1 MKKIKLK
8 MSVMSVIITAV
19 VIACVVI
26 VNFIV
31 GVIADIKPM
40 KIDLTKDKIYE
51 FSNQTKDVMKN
62 LDREINAYAII
73 PASDTSET
81 KAYMEQYLEKY
92 ASLNKKFKVQYVDP
106 YVDTAFMDKYA
117 TESMQLDVGTI
128 IIESGKNREII
139 TSDQFFT
146 GNYFDDTTYI
156 DIEKRI
162 TNAIMLVTEQ
172 ISESNIYFDV
182 MHTTEDYRQYS
193 MMIGAFLK
201 GEGYSC
207 EIVDMRTE
215 GIPENADIIICISPR
230 YDYTENEINELNKFL
245 SNGGKFIVLGREG
258 LSPLKNLDALLLE
271 WGIKLNYDYVIE
283 PDVNSSIANSAGLP
297 VPIAKYEGQHTITE
311 KLAYSDM
318 HLVMPNTMSVSVVKS
333 TNGSDPMRLL
343 TTSEKAYSKK
353 SLNTL
358 DKEAGDAE
366 GPLGLAAI
374 SIKIEK
380 KASGVMVVGSVDG
393 FLSQIYEG
401 DGSYLNIDF
410 LLNSL
415 SYLGGAEKSMDI
427 RAKQITPEEM
437 VVTQKQ
443 YAVINVMLVW
453 IIPILIILLGLV
465 IWLRRRFK

>member
-8 MSVMSVIITAV
+8 MSVMSVVITAV
-19 VIACVVI
+19 VIACVII

-31 GVIADIKPM
+31 GAIADLKPM

-73 PASDTSET
+73 PASDASET

-92 ASLNKKFKVQYVDP
+92 ASLNKKFNVKYVDP

-146 GNYFDDTTYI
+146 GDYFDDTTYI

-182 MHTTEDYRQYS
+182 MHTSEDYRQYS
-193 MMIGAFLK
+193 MMMGAFLK
-201 GEGYSC
+201 GEGYRC
-207 EIVDMRTE
+207 EIVDMSTE
-215 GIPENADIIICISPR
+215 GIPENADIIICVSPR
-230 YDYTENEINELNKFL
+230 YDYTENEIKLLDEFL
-245 SNGGKFIVLGREG
+245 SNGGKFIVLGSEG
-258 LSPLKNLDALLLE
+258 LSPLKNLDALLIE
-271 WGIKLNYDYVIE
+271 WGIKLNYDYVVE
-283 PDVNSSIANSAGLP
+283 TDVNSSIANSTGLP
-297 VPIAKYEGQHTITE
+297 VPIAKYDGQHTITK

-318 HLVMPNTMSVSVVKS
+318 HLIMPNTMSVSVVKS
-333 TNGSDPMRLL
+333 TNGSDPMQLL

-353 SLNTL
+353 NLNTL
-358 DKEAGDAE
+358 EKEAGDTE

-374 SIKIEK
+374 SVKIEK
-380 KASGVMVVGSVDG
+380 EASGVMVVGSVDG

-427 RAKQITPEEM
+427 RAKQITPESM
-437 VVTQKQ
+437 VVTQQQ
-443 YAVINVMLVW
+443 YAVINVILVW
-453 IIPILIILLGLV
+453 IIPIAIILLGLV

>member
-31 GVIADIKPM
+31 GSIANLMPM
-40 KIDLTKDKIYE
+40 KLDLTKDKIYE
-51 FSNQTKDVMKN
+51 FSNQTKDVMKT
-62 LDREINAYAII
+62 LDREIKAYAII
-73 PASDTSET
+73 PASDTGET
-81 KAYMEQYLEKY
+81 KAYMEEYLAKY
-92 ASLNKKFKVQYVDP
+92 ASLNKKFKVQYIDP

-139 TSDQFFT
+139 TSEQFFRSD
-146 GNYFDDTTYI
+146 YFDDTAYI
-156 DIEKRI
+156 DLEKHI

-172 ISESNIYFDV
+172 ISESNVYFDV
-182 MHTTEDYRQYS
+182 MRTTEDYRQYS
-193 MMIGAFLK
+193 MMMGAFLK
-201 GEGYSC
+201 SEGYKC
-207 EIVDMRTE
+207 EVMDMSTE
-215 GIPENADIIICISPR
+215 GIPENADIIICVAPK
-230 YDYTENEINELNKFL
+230 YDYSENEVTLMNSFL
-245 SNGGKFIVLGREG
+245 SNGGKLIVMGREG

-271 WGIKLNYDYVIE
+271 WGIKINYDYVIE

-297 VPIAKYEGQHTITE
+297 VPIAKYDGEHTITQ

-333 TNGSDPMRLL
+333 TNGSDPMQLL

-353 SLNTL
+353 SLSTL
-358 DKEAGDAE
+358 DKEAGDVE

-374 SIKIEK
+374 SIKVEK
-380 KASGVMVVGSVDG
+380 EASGVLVIGSADG
-393 FLSQIYEG
+393 FLSQIYSN

-427 RAKQITPEEM
+427 RAKQITPETM
-437 VVTQKQ
+437 VVTQQQ
-443 YAVINVMLVW
+443 YAVINIILVW
-453 IIPILIILLGLV
+453 IIPIAIILLGLL